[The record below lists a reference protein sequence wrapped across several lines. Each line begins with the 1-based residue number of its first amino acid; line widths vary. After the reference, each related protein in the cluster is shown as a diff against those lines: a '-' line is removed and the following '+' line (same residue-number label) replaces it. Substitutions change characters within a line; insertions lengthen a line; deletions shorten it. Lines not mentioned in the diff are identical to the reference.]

1 VFERFTERARLVL
14 VYAQEEARGLRH
26 NYLGTEHILLGL
38 LRDDESVATQALAS
52 FDVTIEEVRAHIARI
67 VGQGDEVLT
76 GQIPFT
82 PRAKKVLELSLR
94 EAMGLGHNY
103 IGPEHILL
111 GIVRENDGVAARVL
125 LEFDASADAV
135 RSEVGGVLSRK
146 PQSRGLP
153 QEGGDATESFPPT
166 AYPALS
172 SLPPLEGRTRSYGVS
187 IGGRPPWWHG
197 IVERTDLWFG
207 MLLGT
212 VLSGVGLLVGWLIW
226 G

>member
-38 LRDDESVATQALAS
+38 LRDEESVATQALAS
-52 FDVTIEEVRAHIARI
+52 FDVTIEEVRAQIARI
-67 VGQGDEVLT
+67 VGQSDEVLT

-94 EAMGLGHNY
+94 EAMGLGHDY

-111 GIVRENDGVAARVL
+111 GIVRENEGLAARVL
-125 LEFDASADAV
+125 LDFEAYADAV
-135 RSEVGGVLSRK
+135 RTEVLRVASLK
-146 PQSRGLP
+146 PPSSGLR
-153 QEGGDATESFPPT
+153 EEAGDATKSFPPM

-172 SLPPLEGRTRSYGVS
+172 SLPPVRGRTRSYGVS
-187 IGGRPPWWHG
+187 IGGRPPWWQG
-197 IVERTDLWFG
+197 IVERADLWFG
-207 MLLGT
+207 MVLGT